1 MTKDFMLSLLVQ
13 GAIIGVFVM
22 TAYHIGLGQGG
33 AALASTMAFATLT
46 LARLFHG
53 FNCRADASI
62 FKLGLRS
69 NIYSILAFLAGLLLL
84 NMVLFIPAFHGLFM
98 IADLTAANIGTI
110 YLLAF
115 MPTVIIQLYKVIKER
130 RK

>member
-1 MTKDFMLSLLVQ
+1 MAS
-13 GAIIGVFVM
+13 
-22 TAYHIGLGQGG
+22 YHIGLSAGG

-62 FKLGLRS
+62 FKLGLGS
-69 NIYSILAFLAGLLLL
+69 NKYSIMAFIAGLVLL
-84 NMVLFIPAFHGLFM
+84 NAVLFIPAFHGLFM
-98 IADLTAANIGTI
+98 VADLTIGNIGTI

-115 MPTVIIQLYKVIKER
+115 MPTVIIQLYKVIKEK

>member
-1 MTKDFMLSLLVQ
+1 MSKDFMLTLLVQ
-13 GAIIGVFVM
+13 GAIIGAFVM
-22 TAYHIGLGQGG
+22 AAYHIGLSAGG

-62 FKLGLRS
+62 FKLGLGS
-69 NIYSILAFLAGLLLL
+69 NKYSILAFIAGLVLL
-84 NMVLFIPAFHGLFM
+84 NAVLFIPAFHGLFM
-98 IADLTAANIGTI
+98 VADLTIGNIGTI

-115 MPTVIIQLYKVIKER
+115 MPTVIIQLYKVIKEK